1 MAFTEEENILIKSL
15 YQLKVNVTVNV
26 DLYSTSSWTHL

>member
-1 MAFTEEENILIKSL
+1 
-15 YQLKVNVTVNV
+15 V